1 MKGKTGISRVW
12 LAVGRLTEAARSMV
26 RTSSGTIPQTN
37 RSPSLAGGLP
47 AEKCVL
53 FYEL

>member
-1 MKGKTGISRVW
+1 MRGGTGVSRVW
-12 LAVGRLTEAARSMV
+12 LAVGRLTEAARRIV

-47 AEKCVL
+47 AEEQVL